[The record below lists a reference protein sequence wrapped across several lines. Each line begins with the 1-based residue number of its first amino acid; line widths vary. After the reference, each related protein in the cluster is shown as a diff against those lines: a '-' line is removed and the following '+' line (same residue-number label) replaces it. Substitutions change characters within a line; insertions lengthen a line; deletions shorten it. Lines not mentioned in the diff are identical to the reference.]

1 MLSSDESDLDLQHTP
16 PDIRE
21 EANAATLD
29 LLPKK
34 SKQKN
39 LQVYSAFKQWCI
51 QKTVRKTNETAVLA
65 YFYQL
70 SKVYKASSLWS
81 KYSMLKSTLAVKENI
96 DIKYPKLIAFLKR
109 QAVGYR
115 PQKSQTFTREDI
127 HKFLLEASDN
137 EYLLMKVMRTKL

>member
-1 MLSSDESDLDLQHTP
+1 MYSDESDLDLQGTP

-29 LLPKK
+29 LLPEK
-34 SKQKN
+34 SKQKY

-51 QKTVRKTNETAVLA
+51 QKTVRKTNETVVLA
-65 YFYQL
+65 YFYEL
-70 SKVYKASSLWS
+70 SKVYKSSTLWS
-81 KYSMLKSTLAVKENI
+81 KFSMLKSTLAVKENI

-115 PQKSQTFTREDI
+115 AQKSQTFTREDV

-137 EYLLMKVMRTKL
+137 QYLLMKVMSNNI